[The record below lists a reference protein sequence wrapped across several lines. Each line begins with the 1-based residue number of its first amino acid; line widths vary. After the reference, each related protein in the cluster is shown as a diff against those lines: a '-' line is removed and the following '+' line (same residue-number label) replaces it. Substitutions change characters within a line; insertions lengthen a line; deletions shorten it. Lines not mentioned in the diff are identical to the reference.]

1 MTPPPLIVEWH
12 IGGVLYGDDFCQR
25 AYALCMLIDLAA
37 HASEGYLPTKEIAQW
52 KETSENSTCLEERV
66 PPCPLRERRRTLP
79 MWKTLYALLDDC
91 LDSISLQDLLTAEDQ
106 GALLRC
112 AGLQIG
118 YVI

>member
-1 MTPPPLIVEWH
+1 
-12 IGGVLYGDDFCQR
+12 
-25 AYALCMLIDLAA
+25 
-37 HASEGYLPTKEIAQW
+37 
-52 KETSENSTCLEERV
+52 
-66 PPCPLRERRRTLP
+66 